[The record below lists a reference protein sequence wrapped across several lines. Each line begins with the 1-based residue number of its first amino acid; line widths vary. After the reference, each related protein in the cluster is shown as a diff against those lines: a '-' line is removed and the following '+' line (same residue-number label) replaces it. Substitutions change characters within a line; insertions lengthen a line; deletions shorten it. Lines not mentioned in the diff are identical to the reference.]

1 MVEEVVIIDAR
12 RTPIGKY
19 HGSLKKFSAV
29 ALGTAVAKDMFE
41 RNQKIKEEIAQVI
54 IGNVLKQVMAKT
66 LPDKW
71 PYKVVSQWT
80 SRHQRSMKFVVL
92 D

>member
-54 IGNVLKQVMAKT
+54 IGNVLQAGNGQNPARQV
-66 LPDKW
+66 L
-71 PYKVVSQWT
+71 YKVVSQWT

>member
-54 IGNVLKQVMAKT
+54 IGNVLQAGNGPT
-66 LPDKW
+66 SGPTKW
-71 PYKVVSQWT
+71 SLSGHPGINDQ
-80 SRHQRSMKFVVL
+80 
-92 D
+92 